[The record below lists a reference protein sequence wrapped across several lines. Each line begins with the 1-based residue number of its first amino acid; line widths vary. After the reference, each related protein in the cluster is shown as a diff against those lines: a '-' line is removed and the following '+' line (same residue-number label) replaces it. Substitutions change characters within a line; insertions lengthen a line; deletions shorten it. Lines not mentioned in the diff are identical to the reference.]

1 MTNNITNKAIINA
14 LDNAAVVSAIATST
28 GFSES
33 DVWAKIARMV
43 ESVNKERPKKP
54 SAETLTNMKL
64 AEELAQEINVRGIE
78 MTAAQ
83 VAEFATDE
91 NGIPMTTRKVGS
103 LLRQA
108 AIRGLIQKSPYNWG
122 VGHYGPLAKDFEF
135 QPKPKRVKKTKTEDE
150 NESEE

>member
-1 MTNNITNKAIINA
+1 MSITNKQIINA
-14 LDNAAVVSAIATST
+14 LDNAAVVTAIATST

-33 DVWAKIARMV
+33 DVWAKISAMV
-43 ESVNKERPKKP
+43 ESANKVRPKKP
-54 SAETLTNMKL
+54 SAETLANMKL

-78 MTAAQ
+78 MTAAR

-91 NGIPMTTRKVGS
+91 NGIPMSTRKVGS

-108 AIRGLIQKSPYNWG
+108 AIRGLIQKSPYNWE
-122 VGHYGPLAKDFEF
+122 VGHYGPVTEGFEF
-135 QPKPKRVKKTKTEDE
+135 QPKPTRSKKKTEDE

>member
-1 MTNNITNKAIINA
+1 MSTNITNKAIINA

-33 DVWAKIARMV
+33 DVWAKIASMV

-122 VGHYGPLAKDFEF
+122 VGHYGPLDENFEF
-135 QPKPKRVKKTKTEDE
+135 QPKPKRAKKTKTEDE

>member
-1 MTNNITNKAIINA
+1 MSTNITNKAIINA

-54 SAETLTNMKL
+54 SAETLANMKL

-122 VGHYGPLAKDFEF
+122 VGHYGPLAKDFKF